1 MPEDG
6 ILESDAS
13 IAAGVY
19 FTRYETPEG
28 KEYFVNTVTR
38 ATVWTLPE
46 GGVLASAAAGLKFK
60 SYKTPEGK
68 EYFVNT
74 VTQATVWTLP
84 EGGVV
89 E

>member
-6 ILESDAS
+6 ILESAAL

-19 FTRYETPEG
+19 FKRYE
-28 KEYFVNTVTR
+28 N
-38 ATVWTLPE
+38 
-46 GGVLASAAAGLKFK
+46 
-60 SYKTPEGK
+60 PEGK

-84 EGGVV
+84 EGGVL
-89 E
+89 ESAAAGLKFKSYKTPEGRRKF